1 VDERARTFKMG
12 HCLGRGG
19 FGEVYRAVAVYPSG
33 VEAEVAVKLLRGDLG
48 PASQAV
54 LRLRDE
60 GRLLARLDHPV
71 ILRVHDLTVLEG
83 RAALVT
89 EYIEGDD
96 LSICMSGIDPIPPR
110 ALCEVLSQVAAGLAA
125 AWSAE
130 GDGGEPLRL
139 VHRDIKPSNIRI
151 SRHGQVKLLDFG
163 IARADVDREARTQTE
178 MMLGSPAYMAPER
191 FTDTAVRSASDVF
204 GIGCVLYEGLT
215 GQRLFADVPVL
226 MMTTLAVDEARFD
239 AFLAERLELLPADVD
254 PVAQVLLLRCLAF
267 APHKR
272 PRPSDLA
279 LSLEM
284 AADVLNGR
292 SLATW
297 CRKRSWVVR
306 TQMDG
311 ELQGRTL
318 TDGTLSREVPPAQ
331 PKSGLGARAALGLV
345 VALVLGVGVVGVVAL
360 VLVAGPWS
368 APDPGPS
375 PSVVSSAP
383 PPQVEEPPRDT
394 ASALPAAPEPVSAPP
409 VAAPSRRAATAAP
422 PPSAADPAPSLDPA
436 PAAPAPAAP
445 AADAVMVSLTGDVS
459 VVSLTRGGDEV
470 RLPGRAAPGSW
481 SVVAYFDGAKG
492 VDAGTVVI
500 QPGADA
506 AIHCITKFSR
516 CQIR

>member
-1 VDERARTFKMG
+1 MDERARTFKMG

-110 ALCEVLSQVAAGLAA
+110 ALCEVLSQVSAGLAA
-125 AWSAE
+125 AWSAPGE
-130 GDGGEPLRL
+130 GGEPLRL

-226 MMTTLAVDEARFD
+226 MMTTLAVDEGRFD
-239 AFLAERLELLPADVD
+239 AFLAERFELLPADVD

-318 TDGTLSREVPPAQ
+318 TDGTLSREVPPARA
-331 PKSGLGARAALGLV
+331 SRLGARAAIGLSVVVAAAAAAAGLV
-345 VALVLGVGVVGVVAL
+345 AV
-360 VLVAGPWS
+360 VLVAQPWS
-368 APDPGPS
+368 GAEPVPEPATAAAP
-375 PSVVSSAP
+375 VVVAQP
-383 PPQVEEPPRDT
+383 DEARDT
-394 ASALPAAPEPVSAPP
+394 ASAPVAPP
-409 VAAPSRRAATAAP
+409 ELAAAP
-422 PPSAADPAPSLDPA
+422 PAVPPPRRTAPEARAAEPSEPPPAPD
-436 PAAPAPAAP
+436 AAPAPAPAP
-445 AADAVMVSLTGDVS
+445 AAADTVMVSVTGDVA
-459 VVSLTRGGDEV
+459 VVSLERGGEVV
-470 RLPGRAAPGSW
+470 RLPGRASPGTW
-481 SVVAYFDGAKG
+481 SVVAYFDGAAG

-500 QPGADA
+500 RPGADA